1 VTLDDQNAHRHRTG
15 MVVVFSPHHPVGG
28 SRTRKAG
35 SVPSRAGR

>member
-1 VTLDDQNAHRHRTG
+1 VTLDDQNARRHLTG
-15 MVVVFSPHHPVGG
+15 IVVLFSSHLVGG